1 MEILALNKAHRPT
14 DPVTPGIKGK
24 GNCKNKGKDKDKG
37 KGKGKGKNK
46 RKPKGADKVPDLDLL
61 LDLLVDRLCIWHSI
75 GSGVA
80 LTEQGESPTK
90 GKDETDHLHHF
101 SVEVITAL

>member
-37 KGKGKGKNK
+37 KGKGKNNK